1 MIDHK
6 EPLSMIEAI
15 EYSKNKEVK
24 SFAKNFS
31 SIKEGKIKE
40 LRKKLQELN
49 FMKLNQKHISKIL
62 DFLPED
68 KEDLNKILVDVNLD
82 ENETTK
88 LLETIKGTS

>member
-6 EPLSMIEAI
+6 EPLSMFEAV
-15 EYSKNKEVK
+15 EYAKNKEVK

-31 SIKEGKIKE
+31 KVKDVKLKE
-40 LRKKLQELN
+40 LKEKLQELD
-49 FMKLNQKHISKIL
+49 MIKLNPKHISKIL
-62 DFLPED
+62 EFLPED

-88 LLETIKGTS
+88 LLETIKGIN